1 MPQARKPAIAILSD
15 HVLFR
20 QAVAQQLADQGFGPV
35 VQVTTKDKLTAA
47 ARRRKVD
54 VAIIDIDHDG
64 EETYALV
71 KSLRGELPELHIL
84 MLATPLGPPTEEEA
98 VVLDPLAEDR
108 ASAVMALMPELRING
123 EEKTADGKT
132 PHRNWSRI
140 TERQREVMRWLAV
153 GLDNAAI
160 GQKLRIGE
168 RAVKAHVSSLLGLF
182 GLANRTQ
189 LALLADRA
197 GLRPP
202 ARR

>member
-1 MPQARKPAIAILSD
+1 MPPPRKPALALLSD
-15 HVLFR
+15 HELFR
-20 QAVAQQLADQGFGPV
+20 QVVAQRLSEQDMGPV
-35 VQVTTKDKLTAA
+35 LQLTTKDKLVAA
-47 ARRRKVD
+47 VRRRRIDIAIVD
-54 VAIIDIDHDG
+54 VDHDSDDLLD
-64 EETYALV
+64 LV
-71 KSLRGELPELHIL
+71 RSLRVELPDLHVIL
-84 MLATPLGPPTEEEA
+84 LATPLRKTA
-98 VVLDPLAEDR
+98 SDTLVLETDGVDR
-108 ASAVMALMPELRING
+108 AVALTALVPGLRTTTG
-123 EEKTADGKT
+123 EDKA
-132 PHRNWSRI
+132 PHRHWSRI

-202 ARR
+202 TRR